1 MDRWPEVKLKELCD
15 AVTVGFVG
23 SMADEY
29 CEDGIPFLRSQNITP
44 FQLNLQDLKY
54 IPESFHERI
63 RKSTLRPGDVGIVR
77 TGYPGTACVIPPE
90 LGEANCSDLV
100 IVRPGKELNPHFIAA
115 LFNSAFG
122 KTLVGGNLVGA
133 AQQHFNVTVAKEL
146 KLRIPP
152 RKEQDKI
159 AAVLVAFNDLIA
171 NNQRRI
177 ALLESMAEEIYREWF
192 VRMRFPGADKRRV
205 VHGVPVGWQNT
216 PLRKLI
222 KHYIGGGWGEEL
234 ATTESPD
241 GAFVL
246 RGTDLPPL
254 QNGVWGELVFR
265 FHKQSGLA
273 SRALQPGDF
282 VFEVSGGSTNQLLGR
297 NLMVSGQLLEH
308 LGEPAICASFC
319 KLIRFDQ
326 AAIAPLW
333 MKYFLKMYY
342 ESGLVGLYQ
351 VQSTGISNYQF
362 EAFISRQTVLVP
374 DAELQKQFCDL
385 VEPMNE
391 QRDSIARMNE
401 QLKRSRDA
409 LLPRLISGK
418 LRVDQLDIQFPPSM
432 RAETAEAA
440 P

>member
-1 MDRWPEVKLKELCD
+1 
-15 AVTVGFVG
+15 
-23 SMADEY
+23 
-29 CEDGIPFLRSQNITP
+29 
-44 FQLNLQDLKY
+44 
-54 IPESFHERI
+54 
-63 RKSTLRPGDVGIVR
+63 
-77 TGYPGTACVIPPE
+77 
-90 LGEANCSDLV
+90 
-100 IVRPGKELNPHFIAA
+100 
-115 LFNSAFG
+115 
-122 KTLVGGNLVGA
+122 
-133 AQQHFNVTVAKEL
+133 
-146 KLRIPP
+146 
-152 RKEQDKI
+152 
-159 AAVLVAFNDLIA
+159 
-171 NNQRRI
+171 
-177 ALLESMAEEIYREWF
+177 
-192 VRMRFPGADKRRV
+192 
-205 VHGVPVGWQNT
+205 
-216 PLRKLI
+216 
-222 KHYIGGGWGEEL
+222 
-234 ATTESPD
+234 
-241 GAFVL
+241 
-246 RGTDLPPL
+246 
-254 QNGVWGELVFR
+254 
-265 FHKQSGLA
+265 
-273 SRALQPGDF
+273 
-282 VFEVSGGSTNQLLGR
+282 
-297 NLMVSGQLLEH
+297 MVSGQLLEH

>member
-115 LFNSAFG
+115 MFNSAFG

-146 KLRIPP
+146 RLRIPP

-159 AAVLVAFNDLIA
+159 AAVLGSFNDLIA

-192 VRMRFPGADKRRV
+192 VRMRFPGKAANA
-205 VHGVPVGWQNT
+205 PESIEPAGWY
-216 PLRKLI
+216 RKAL
-222 KHYIGGGWGEEL
+222 
-234 ATTESPD
+234 
-241 GAFVL
+241 
-246 RGTDLPPL
+246 
-254 QNGVWGELVFR
+254 GELTCLLKRGVSPNYDEKATALVVNQKCIRNGRLDLADARLHDTPTPEEKLLRYGDVLINSTGVGTLGRAAVFDLNR
-265 FHKQSGLA
+265 ENITCDSHVTIARPRDVEGEGEFLAFTVQLLQSYFEAMA
-273 SRALQPGDF
+273 S
-282 VFEVSGGSTNQLLGR
+282 GSTGQAELGR
-297 NLMVSGQLLEH
+297 D
-308 LGEPAICASFC
+308 F
-319 KLIRFDQ
+319 
-326 AAIAPLW
+326 IA
-333 MKYFLKMYY
+333 KTK
-342 ESGLVGLYQ
+342 
-351 VQSTGISNYQF
+351 
-362 EAFISRQTVLVP
+362 VLVP
-374 DAELQKQFCDL
+374 PHELMRAFGERVRPMRKQRRLLMDA
-385 VEPMNE
+385 
-391 QRDSIARMNE
+391 NE
-401 QLKRSRDA
+401 QLVGMRDA

-432 RAETAEAA
+432 KPETAEAA